1 MPTTD
6 EKKKS
11 DDEEVEHERGLE
23 RGQQETAI

>member
-11 DDEEVEHERGLE
+11 DEEVEHERSLE
-23 RGQQETAI
+23 RGQWETAI

>member
-11 DDEEVEHERGLE
+11 DEGVEHERGLE
-23 RGQQETAI
+23 RGQWETTI